1 MTMPLFLSWSGFKFS
16 TMSLSSTLAA
26 AAFPVVALSISAAKD
41 QRMRVAKRPK
51 HKFSSMCSPSAPLT
65 SIVAELPHCVSVA
78 RANVAIPCAKVPLL
92 VARVVNFVCVA
103 CARL

>member
-78 RANVAIPCAKVPLL
+78 RANVAMRKSSVINCSEL
-92 VARVVNFVCVA
+92 
-103 CARL
+103 